1 MVVEIQRP
9 DLKIKKEKGLQH
21 GHIMVQSWFQLNGA
35 YFYVFFQNEKS
46 FHKKDT

>member
-1 MVVEIQRP
+1 MVVEIQRR
-9 DLKIKKEKGLQH
+9 DLKRKKEKGLQY
-21 GHIMVQSWFQLNGA
+21 GHIIVQGWFQPNGA